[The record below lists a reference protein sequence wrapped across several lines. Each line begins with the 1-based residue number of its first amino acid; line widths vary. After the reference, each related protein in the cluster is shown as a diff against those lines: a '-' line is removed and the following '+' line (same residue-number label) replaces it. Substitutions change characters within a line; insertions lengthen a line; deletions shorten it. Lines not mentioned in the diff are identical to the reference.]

1 LSDFSQLNNAIM
13 NVSDDAT
20 KTSWIDHILCS
31 CSADTVISNIND
43 INEVVISD
51 HKPVSFNVRCTPSAA
66 HNHIR
71 TTCYRSNFRVPLWN
85 TCDHNRSQVFHK
97 GTLKLEL

>member
-1 LSDFSQLNNAIM
+1 M

-51 HKPVSFNVRCTPSAA
+51 HNLINNINITYQSIS
-66 HNHIR
+66 R
-71 TTCYRSNFRVPLWN
+71 TATQIANCLL
-85 TCDHNRSQVFHK
+85 C
-97 GTLKLEL
+97 